1 MIRTSWKTTISGICG
16 SIGTALMQVDDPAY
30 ISLIGNIM
38 LALSLFMLGKTARDR
53 GITSEDEGIK

>member
-1 MIRTSWKTTISGICG
+1 
-16 SIGTALMQVDDPAY
+16 MQVDDPAY